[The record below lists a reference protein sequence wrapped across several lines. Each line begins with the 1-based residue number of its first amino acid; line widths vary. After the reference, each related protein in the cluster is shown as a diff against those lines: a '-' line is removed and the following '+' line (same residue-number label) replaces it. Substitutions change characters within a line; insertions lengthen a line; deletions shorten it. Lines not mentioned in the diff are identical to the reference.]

1 MSYKE
6 KITDMYNMMGQGKM
20 LDAFDKYYGENV
32 IMEEVGEDQ
41 KVGKALNR
49 AREEQFLKAVED
61 FHGMGVD
68 AITSDEDAG
77 ITMVE
82 TWMDASMAGMG
93 RIFMKQVAV
102 QKWEGDYI
110 VHEKFYH
117 K

>member
-6 KITDMYNMMGQGKM
+6 KITEMYNMIAQGKM
-20 LDAFDKYYGENV
+20 LDAFDKYYAENV
-32 IMEEVGEDQ
+32 IMEEVGDDQ
-41 KVGKALNR
+41 KMGKTLNR
-49 AREEQFLKAVED
+49 AREEQFLKSVED

-77 ITMVE
+77 VTMVE
-82 TWMDASMAGMG
+82 NWMDASLAGMG

-102 QKWEGDYI
+102 QRWEGDHI

>member
-6 KITDMYNMMGQGKM
+6 KITEMYNMLSQGKM
-20 LDAFDKYYGENV
+20 LDAFDKYYAESV
-32 IMEEVGEDQ
+32 IMEEVGDDQ
-41 KVGKALNR
+41 KMGKALNR
-49 AREEQFLKAVED
+49 AREEQFLKSVED

-68 AITSDEDAG
+68 AITCDEDAG
-77 ITMVE
+77 VTMVE
-82 TWMDASMAGMG
+82 NWMDASIAGMG
-93 RIFMKQVAV
+93 RILMKQVAV

>member
-1 MSYKE
+1 MSYRE
-6 KITDMYNMMGQGKM
+6 KITDLYNMMAEGKM
-20 LDAFDKYYGENV
+20 MDAFDKYYGENV
-32 IMEEVGEDQ
+32 IMEEVGEDP

-49 AREEQFLKAVED
+49 EREEKFMAAIEG

-68 AITSDEDAG
+68 AITANEAAG

-82 TWMDASMAGMG
+82 TWMDVSMTGMG
-93 RIFMKQVAV
+93 RMMMKQVAV
-102 QKWEGDYI
+102 QKWDGDFI